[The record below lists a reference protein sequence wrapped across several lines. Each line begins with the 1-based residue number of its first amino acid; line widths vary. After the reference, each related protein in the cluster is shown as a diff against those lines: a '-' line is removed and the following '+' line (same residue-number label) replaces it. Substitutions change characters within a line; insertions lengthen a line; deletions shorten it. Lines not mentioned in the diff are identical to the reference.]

1 MPHPRTFLRC
11 ANALTAL
18 VAVLACATSHAAIVQ
33 ITQTDNRATTLVDNI
48 NPDLT
53 GDGIADVTATVT
65 ANYLLGGGSIQFEVQ
80 MTIEGENYTA
90 AGGDTFTNNGVVAP
104 SEAPVIVPLGTSA
117 ELSVYFPIVFSD
129 AAYGLTG
136 EDGWVEV
143 FLRADDTAAA
153 ESGIE
158 FRRLVFDPDA
168 RGTPGFDQNVSYPEA
183 VVPEPSTLALS
194 LLLTL
199 GLSRRRTYA
208 VDRAEV

>member
-1 MPHPRTFLRC
+1 MT
-11 ANALTAL
+11 
-18 VAVLACATSHAAIVQ
+18 LAGTTGHAALVQ
-33 ITQTDNRATTLVDNI
+33 ITQTDNRATTLIDNI

-80 MTIEGENYTA
+80 MVIEGENYTA
-90 AGGDTFTNNGVVAP
+90 AGGDTFTSNGVVAA
-104 SEAPVIVPLGTSA
+104 SEPPVIVPLGTSA
-117 ELSVYFPIVFSD
+117 ELSYHFPIVFSD

-158 FRRLVFDPDA
+158 FRRLVFDPDQ
-168 RGTPGFDQNVSYPEA
+168 RGTPGFDPNLSYPEA
-183 VVPEPSTLALS
+183 EVPEPAAGLS
-194 LLLTL
+194 LAAVAMCIL
-199 GLSRRRTYA
+199 RRR
-208 VDRAEV
+208 R